1 MGHYCV
7 KKVIQFCYGHRLLNY
22 DGKCRHLHG
31 HNGQLELEIDAEA
44 LDGLGMVI
52 DFGEIKAIAQEWIDT
67 HLDHKML
74 LNREDPIAPVLKDF
88 GEPLYL
94 MDGNPTAENI
104 TKLIFRELRTLGLHI
119 SRASLWETPTGCAT
133 YSEESSRD

>member
-1 MGHYCV
+1 MGNYAV
-7 KKVIQFCYGHRLLNY
+7 KKVIDFCYGHRLLNY

-31 HNGQLELEIDAEA
+31 HNGQLEIEIDASA
-44 LDGLGMVI
+44 LDALGMVI
-52 DFGEIKAIAQEWIDT
+52 DFGEIRDIAKGWVDE

-74 LNREDPIAPVLKDF
+74 LHRDDPLVAMLQEV

-104 TKLIFRELRTLGLHI
+104 AKVIFQHLRTMGLRI
-119 SRASLWETPTGCAT
+119 SRVSLWETPTGCAI
-133 YSEESSRD
+133 YRED